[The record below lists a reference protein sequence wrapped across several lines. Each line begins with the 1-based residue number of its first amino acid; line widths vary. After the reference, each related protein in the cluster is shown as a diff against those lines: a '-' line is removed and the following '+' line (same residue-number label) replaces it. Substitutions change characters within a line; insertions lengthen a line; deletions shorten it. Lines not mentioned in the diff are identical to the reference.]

1 MAYSPVT
8 NSSPVVGKQGL
19 RVLALAYGTEPGRLV
34 FCGLVAMQDP
44 PRPLVAEAVSTLL
57 DSGVR

>member
-1 MAYSPVT
+1 MCL
-8 NSSPVVGKQGL
+8 GKQGL
-19 RVLALAYGTEPGRLV
+19 RVLALAYGPEPGRLV
-34 FCGLVAMQDP
+34 FCGLAAMQDP